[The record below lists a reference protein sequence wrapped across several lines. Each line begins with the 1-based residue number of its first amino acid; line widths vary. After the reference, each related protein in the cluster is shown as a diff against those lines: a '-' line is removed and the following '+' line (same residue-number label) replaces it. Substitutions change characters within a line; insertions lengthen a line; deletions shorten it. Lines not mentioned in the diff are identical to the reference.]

1 MRKEEFIQQ
10 LESFGLPKS
19 EYMIRSGGS
28 MLLRGLREETADFDL
43 CVSEMLAQQL
53 DLEKYPKDEVG
64 SYIPFKDVQMKA
76 NLATFSFDVIDGY
89 QCETLES
96 ILELKRSLMRSK
108 DIPDVAAITSLLN
121 EKHLYQEEFKDIL
134 RAIIKDG
141 LLGRELSDTVI
152 RSIKPTEIYASD
164 DRLITD
170 LYFTVMHFAGGEEHI
185 STAEWLYYLQCLE
198 GKRKYLHHTSVIF
211 LS

>member
-1 MRKEEFIQQ
+1 MKKEEFIQR
-10 LESFGLPKS
+10 LESFGLPKN
-19 EYMIRSGGS
+19 EYLIRSGGS

-43 CVSEMLAQQL
+43 CVSEALAQRL

-64 SYIPFKDVQMKA
+64 SYVPFKDVQMKA
-76 NLATFSFDVIDGY
+76 NLAAFSFDVIDGY

-108 DIPDVAAITSLLN
+108 DIPDIAAITLLQN

-134 RAIIKDG
+134 RAMIEDG

-152 RSIKPTEIYASD
+152 RSINPTEIYESD
-164 DRLITD
+164 DRLVTD
-170 LYFTVMHFAGGEEHI
+170 LYFTIMHFAGGEEYI
-185 STAEWLYYLQCLE
+185 SNEEWLYYLQCLE
-198 GKRKYLHHTSVIF
+198 GKRKHLHHTME
-211 LS
+211 